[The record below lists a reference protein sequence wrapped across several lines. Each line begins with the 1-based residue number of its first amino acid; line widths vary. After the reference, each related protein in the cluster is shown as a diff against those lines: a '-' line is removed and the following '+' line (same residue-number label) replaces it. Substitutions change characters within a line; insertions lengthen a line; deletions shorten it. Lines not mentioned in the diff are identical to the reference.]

1 MSSADFEYLINLM
14 GHRINKKDTNY
25 RQAIPVKERLAITLR
40 FLATGDSYHSL
51 MYVFKVSKQ
60 SISVIVPEVCE
71 VLIDVLKNY
80 LKVNRL
86 K

>member
-1 MSSADFEYLINLM
+1 MSSADFEYLINLV
-14 GHRINKKDTNY
+14 GDRISKKDTNY

-71 VLIDVLKNY
+71 ALIDVLKNY
-80 LKVNRL
+80 IKVNRL